1 MKKLLGT
8 LLLLA
13 TSASAQA
20 GTALDYDSSKQFIDN
35 MQSRHGFDAKKLEGL
50 LGQAKIRKD
59 ILKAISRP
67 AERKAW
73 HEYRPIFVTGSRIAG
88 GVKFWKKHA
97 DTLARAEKEYGV
109 PAEIIVAIIGVE
121 TRYGKHTGRYRV
133 IDALSTL
140 AFAYPPR
147 SKFFTS
153 ELEHYLL
160 MTRDEKLD
168 PLELTGSYAG
178 AMGQPQFIS
187 SSYRSYAIDFDADG
201 KRDIWKNPADAIGS
215 VANYFK
221 RHGWKNGKPVT
232 AMVDVTAVSDKQLIA
247 GSRKLEPKFSL
258 QQLKNKGVT
267 NIPKSYSGEL
277 KSAMICLEQEDGKE
291 CWLGLK
297 NFYAIT
303 RYNHSALYAMAVYQ
317 LSQEIREQRE
327 AEIRNASLQ

>member
-1 MKKLLGT
+1 LKKIVT
-8 LLLLA
+8 LLLLC
-13 TSASAQA
+13 TSAAFAQA
-20 GTALDYDSSKQFIDN
+20 NTALDYDSSRQFIAH
-35 MQSRHGFDAKKLEGL
+35 MQAKHGFDASQLESM
-50 LGQAKIRKD
+50 LGKTRIRED

-67 AERKAW
+67 AEKKPW
-73 HEYRPIFVTGSRIAG
+73 YQYRPIFLTGSRIRG
-88 GVKFWKKHA
+88 GVKFWNTHA
-97 DTLARAEKEYGV
+97 DILSRAEQEYGV

-121 TRYGKHTGRYRV
+121 TRYGKHTGSYRV

-168 PLELTGSYAG
+168 PMELKGSYAG

-187 SSYRSYAIDFDADG
+187 SSYRSYAIDFDQDG
-201 KRDIWKNPADAIGS
+201 ARDIWKNPADAIGS

-221 RHGWKNGKPVT
+221 RHGWTQGKPVT
-232 AMVDVTAVSDKQLIA
+232 SKIDVSAVKDQTLLSEKNLKPKWSLSQLQA
-247 GSRKLEPKFSL
+247 
-258 QQLKNKGVT
+258 KGVG
-267 NIPKSYSGEL
+267 NIPENYDGEL
-277 KSAMICLEQEDGKE
+277 MSAMICLEEEDGKE

-327 AEIRNASLQ
+327 AELKNAAVD